1 MNPTESGEY
10 SHGDASAE
18 PCPSFRNRPTVTAAE
33 TRIRPA
39 ERDDLPAINAIYNEE
54 IRTGVAT
61 WDYEPWTIE
70 ARERWFSEHDPL
82 EPVLVAEVDGE
93 IAGFAYLSWYRPKAG
108 YRYTRENTVY
118 IDAAYHR
125 RGLGARLLE
134 ALIEQARARRIRAL
148 IAQIETSNE
157 ASIALHERYGFV
169 RLGVERQ
176 VGYKFG
182 RWLDAQPMQ
191 LLLPDGG
198 PAD

>member
-1 MNPTESGEY
+1 M
-10 SHGDASAE
+10 
-18 PCPSFRNRPTVTAAE
+18 TADSVV
-33 TRIRPA
+33 IRPA
-39 ERDDLPAINAIYNEE
+39 ERADLPAINSIYNEE

-70 ARERWFSEHDPL
+70 ARTRWFEEHDPA
-82 EPVLVAEVDGE
+82 EPVLVATVGDA
-93 IAGFAYLSWYRPKAG
+93 IAGFAYLSWYRSKAG
-108 YRYTRENTVY
+108 YQYTRENTLY
-118 IDAAYHR
+118 IDPTYQR

-134 ALIEQARARRIRAL
+134 ALIDQARARHIRAL

-169 RLGVERQ
+169 RLGIEQQ

-198 PAD
+198 PEG

>member
-1 MNPTESGEY
+1 MTPV
-10 SHGDASAE
+10 DD
-18 PCPSFRNRPTVTAAE
+18 P
-33 TRIRPA
+33 RIRPA
-39 ERDDLPAINAIYNEE
+39 ATADLPAINAIYNEE

-61 WDYEPWTIE
+61 WDEEPWTVE
-70 ARERWFSEHDPL
+70 AREQWFAEHDPM

-108 YRYTRENTVY
+108 YRYTRENTLY
-118 IDAAYHR
+118 IHPAYQR

-134 ALIEQARARRIRAL
+134 ALIEQARSRRIRAL

-169 RLGVERQ
+169 RLGIERQ

-198 PAD
+198 PED